1 MTDKPTNPSDRWTRV
16 AALEELPPNA
26 GRTFE
31 IEEERV
37 VVFLVGGTPR
47 AFVDS
52 CPHFVGASIEAG
64 FVENGAVACPN
75 HGWRFDLETGAN
87 LDGEGGDGLT
97 PAESRVEG
105 GVLFI
110 RTPRRGRWRLW

>member
-1 MTDKPTNPSDRWTRV
+1 LTDKPKSRSDRGTRLCS
-16 AALEELPPNA
+16 LEELPPNA
-26 GRTFE
+26 GRSFE

-37 VVFLVGGTPR
+37 VVFLVGGAPR

-64 FVENGAVACPN
+64 FVEEGAVACPN

-87 LDGEGGDGLT
+87 LDGEGGGLT
-97 PAESRVEG
+97 PVETRVEEG
-105 GVLFI
+105 DLFV
-110 RTPRRGRWRLW
+110 RTPRAPRWKLW